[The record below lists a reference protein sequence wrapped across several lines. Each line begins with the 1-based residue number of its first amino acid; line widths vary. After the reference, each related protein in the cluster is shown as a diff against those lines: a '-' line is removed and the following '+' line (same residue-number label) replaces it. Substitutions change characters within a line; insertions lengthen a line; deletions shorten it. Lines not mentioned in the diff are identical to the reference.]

1 MKKKLV
7 LNKKVIASLNHDEM
21 KKLNGGDLTY
31 TINSLKSKCVCESL
45 QVCPPVTLSPYR

>member
-21 KKLNGGDLTY
+21 KKLNGGDITY
-31 TINSLKSKCVCESL
+31 TINTLVSKCVCESL
-45 QVCPPVTLSPYR
+45 QICNPTTPYH